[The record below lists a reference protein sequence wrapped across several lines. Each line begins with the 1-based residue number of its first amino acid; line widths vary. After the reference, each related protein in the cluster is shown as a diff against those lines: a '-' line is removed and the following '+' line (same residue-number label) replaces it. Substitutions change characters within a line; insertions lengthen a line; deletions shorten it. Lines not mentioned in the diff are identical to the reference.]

1 MPSQEDYLDELLKT
15 MDEDS
20 EKKEALGEEQE
31 IPNIDTLSELSEDEI
46 MQLLAGNGD
55 TVPGTDMPEDA
66 EVEPDVQEWAE
77 MESGM
82 PEDAEGKP
90 DMPESIGL
98 GDEVFENAGMAVPE
112 DAIPSEIDLLSEMDG
127 AEADDLREIRE
138 LLQKADRNEPI
149 VEEEPEEESEG
160 GEFSFWG
167 ENDKK
172 NSIAEEEDERAG
184 EQETEALADLSVE
197 QELEELLGTAG
208 QEKTKEREAAR
219 KERAERR
226 EAVRKERAERRE
238 TAKKER
244 AERREAVRRE
254 RAEKQ
259 EAAKRMKAEKQAA
272 AKKKNTAESDKD
284 IDIASLDAILAE
296 AGELG
301 GEDGL
306 NALSGQEGADGLNA
320 LSGLEGADGLSS
332 LSGLEGADDLSGLNG
347 LGSTDDLS
355 GLSGLESADELGGE
369 ATDTA
374 SDAYDTDFDL
384 ENLFQD
390 GKESELS
397 GLMDAD
403 ADADAVEAAVGAAN
417 SKPKRGVFRK
427 IVEFLTEEDEEEG
440 NEEIRLSDENR
451 EILRDLDKEGKAGK
465 KKRKSKKGSKQG
477 GEEEEGNSKT
487 AKKAKKAPKASRE
500 KKPKQEKKAK
510 RAKENVR
517 EGLALPVPE
526 KKLSFKRV
534 LPILL
539 LGASVG
545 VLLFVFANASAD
557 YTDKKEAREAFYDGD
572 YRTCYQN
579 LYGKELNESETV
591 MYAKSESILYIRLW
605 LREYEMFADE
615 GDELRALDS
624 LIQTVDDYPV
634 LYAYA
639 VQWNADREVE
649 EGYAQILGI
658 LLDKYGLTEEQARQI
673 ADEPK
678 DKEYTR
684 MVTAVVQG
692 RGLGAGGESGAE
704 NGSWTGENSPA
715 GDGSLRDELPEETE
729 LGQEIFIDP
738 R

>member
-31 IPNIDTLSELSEDEI
+31 IPNIDTLSELTEDEI
-46 MQLLAGNGD
+46 VQLLAGNGD
-55 TVPGTDMPEDA
+55 TVPGADMPEGA

-77 MESGM
+77 MEPDM
-82 PEDAEGKP
+82 PEDAEGKL
-90 DMPESIGL
+90 DMPESIGMD
-98 GDEVFENAGMAVPE
+98 DEVFENAGMAVPE
-112 DAIPSEIDLLSEMDG
+112 DAIPSEIDLLSEMDS

-149 VEEEPEEESEG
+149 VEEEPKEEPKG

-172 NSIAEEEDERAG
+172 NSIAEEEEERAG
-184 EQETEALADLSVE
+184 EQGTEALADISVG

-208 QEKTKEREAAR
+208 QEKTKKREAAR

-238 TAKKER
+238 AAKKER
-244 AERREAVRRE
+244 AERR
-254 RAEKQ
+254 

-272 AKKKNTAESDKD
+272 AKMKNAAESDKD
-284 IDIASLDAILAE
+284 IDIASLDAIVAE
-296 AGELG
+296 AGGLG
-301 GEDGL
+301 GE
-306 NALSGQEGADGLNA
+306 DGLNA
-320 LSGLEGADGLSS
+320 LSGLEGADGLNG
-332 LSGLEGADDLSGLNG
+332 LNGLEGADDLSGLNG

-355 GLSGLESADELGGE
+355 GLSGLGSADELGGE

-374 SDAYDTDFDL
+374 ADAYNTDFDL

-397 GLMDAD
+397 RLMDAD
-403 ADADAVEAAVGAAN
+403 TDADAVEAAVGAAN

-451 EILRDLDKEGKAGK
+451 GILRDLDKEGKAAK

-487 AKKAKKAPKASRE
+487 AKKAKSKKAPKASRE
-500 KKPKQEKKAK
+500 KKPKQERKAK
-510 RAKENVR
+510 RAKENGG
-517 EGLALPVPE
+517 EGLVLPVPE

-572 YRTCYQN
+572 YQTCYQN

-639 VQWNADREVE
+639 VQWNAGREVE

-692 RGLGAGGESGAE
+692 RGLGAGRESGAE
-704 NGSWTGENSPA
+704 NGSWTGENSSA
-715 GDGSLRDELPEETE
+715 GDGSLIDELPEETE
-729 LGQEIFIDP
+729 LGREIFIDP

>member
-1 MPSQEDYLDELLKT
+1 MPSQEDYLNELLKT
-15 MDEDS
+15 MDGDY
-20 EKKEALGEEQE
+20 EKKEALGKEQE
-31 IPNIDTLSELSEDEI
+31 IPNIDTLSELTEDEI

-55 TVPGTDMPEDA
+55 TVPGTDMPEGA
-66 EVEPDVQEWAE
+66 EVGADVQEWAE
-77 MESGM
+77 VEPDM
-82 PEDAEGKP
+82 PEDAEGKQ
-90 DMPESIGL
+90 DMSESIGMDDR
-98 GDEVFENAGMAVPE
+98 GSENAGMAVPE
-112 DAIPSEIDLLSEMDG
+112 DDIPSEIDLLSEVDG

-149 VEEEPEEESEG
+149 VEEAPEEESEG
-160 GEFSFWG
+160 GAFSFWE

-172 NSIAEEEDERAG
+172 DSIVEEEDERAG
-184 EQETEALADLSVE
+184 EQETEALAEVPVG
-197 QELEELLGTAG
+197 QELEELMGAAG
-208 QEKTKEREAAR
+208 QEKNKKRETAR

-226 EAVRKERAERRE
+226 ETVRKERAERRE
-238 TAKKER
+238 AAKKER

-272 AKKKNTAESDKD
+272 AKMKNTAESDKD
-284 IDIASLDAILAE
+284 IDIATLDAIVAE
-296 AGELG
+296 TGGLG
-301 GEDGL
+301 GE
-306 NALSGQEGADGLNA
+306 DGLNA
-320 LSGLEGADGLSS
+320 LSGLEGADGLS
-332 LSGLEGADDLSGLNG
+332 GLNGPEGAD
-347 LGSTDDLS
+347 
-355 GLSGLESADELGGE
+355 GLSGE

-374 SDAYDTDFDL
+374 ADAYDTDFDL

-403 ADADAVEAAVGAAN
+403 ADADGVEAAVGAAN
-417 SKPKRGVFRK
+417 SKPRRGVFRK

-451 EILRDLDKEGKAGK
+451 EILRDLDKEGKAAK

-487 AKKAKKAPKASRE
+487 AKKAKSKKAPKASRE
-500 KKPKQEKKAK
+500 KKTKQERKAK
-510 RAKENVR
+510 RAKENGG

-624 LIQTVDDYPV
+624 LIQTVDDYPM

-639 VQWNADREVE
+639 VQWNAGREVE

-692 RGLGAGGESGAE
+692 RGLGAGGESGTE
-704 NGSWTGENSPA
+704 NGSWTGGNSLA
-715 GDGSLRDELPEETE
+715 GDGSLIDELPEEAE
-729 LGQEIFIDP
+729 LGQEIFIES